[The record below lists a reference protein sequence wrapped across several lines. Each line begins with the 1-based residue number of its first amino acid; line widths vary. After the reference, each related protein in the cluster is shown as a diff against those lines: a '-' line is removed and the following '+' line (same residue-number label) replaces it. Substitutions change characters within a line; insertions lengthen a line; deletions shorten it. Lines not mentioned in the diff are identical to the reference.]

1 MQKTVDS
8 GQTSH
13 FCSVYCGSERFH
25 CVDGFVDRWTMND
38 EGGASPK
45 SSPKGKDFCK
55 MSDGH

>member
-25 CVDGFVDRWTMND
+25 YVDSFVDGVDRYR
-38 EGGASPK
+38 
-45 SSPKGKDFCK
+45 
-55 MSDGH
+55 